1 MCLSPRGRDVRH
13 VGVELLGH
21 QRRIISSI
29 QTLRL
34 QLLHEQEKGFHVW
47 GLPLTPAGMDRS
59 MDQTEDRPQE
69 QQLTACVQVWAPS
82 AGHHWADRRSRLLPL
97 HLHKQTFFSPYT
109 PVTENTWSCQTI
121 SAWLTLKTGPGH
133 YLGECNALLQQ
144 QYVRGATDI

>member
-1 MCLSPRGRDVRH
+1 MCFSPRGRDVRH

-47 GLPLTPAGMDRS
+47 GLPLTTAGMDRS

-69 QQLTACVQVWAPS
+69 RQLTACVQVWTS
-82 AGHHWADRRSRLLPL
+82 SVGRHWADRCSRLLSLLLFFCPPIRPL
-97 HLHKQTFFSPYT
+97 LRI
-109 PVTENTWSCQTI
+109 PVT
-121 SAWLTLKTGPGH
+121 AWLTLKTGPGH

-144 QYVRGATDI
+144 QYARGATDI